1 MIRNKDVHGVVLEGT
16 LIFLYIGSCNWFGS
30 EIWKHNCLQCCIYFY
45 LEDVVL

>member
-1 MIRNKDVHGVVLEGT
+1 MIRNKDVHGVIL
-16 LIFLYIGSCNWFGS
+16 LYIGSCNWFGS